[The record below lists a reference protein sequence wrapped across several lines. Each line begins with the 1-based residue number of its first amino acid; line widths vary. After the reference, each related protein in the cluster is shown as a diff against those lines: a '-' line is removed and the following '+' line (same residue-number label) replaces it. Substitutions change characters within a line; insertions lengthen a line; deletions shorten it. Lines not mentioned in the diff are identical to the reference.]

1 MSKMRIAAALVAML
15 LAQWSVGTLLALT
28 THTNGSITQ
37 TAISSFAGAL
47 TGGFIAKRNFLLPAL
62 ILWAL
67 IWGTLLYILHGI
79 GQAAG
84 TASLSDL
91 LNSNVSS
98 LLLSG
103 VAVVVGAT
111 IGQKV
116 SNHSRIA
123 TAT

>member
-1 MSKMRIAAALVAML
+1 MSKTRIAAALVAML

-67 IWGTLLYILHGI
+67 IWGALLYVLYGI

-84 TASLSDL
+84 TASLPEL
-91 LNSNVSS
+91 LSSNATS
-98 LLLSG
+98 LLFSG
-103 VAVVVGAT
+103 VAVVAGTT

-116 SNHSRIA
+116 SNHPRIA